1 MIQHTGQE
9 WLLNTAAN
17 EETKFERFLKK
28 LNGQFVKKRAKRTC
42 FVWIPCLTIKRPE
55 TIIRR
60 NCLFNGKGE
69 D

>member
-28 LNGQFVKKRAKRTC
+28 LNGQFVKKK
-42 FVWIPCLTIKRPE
+42 
-55 TIIRR
+55 
-60 NCLFNGKGE
+60 GKK
-69 D
+69 DVFRMDSLLDN